1 MQLYGGRMTNQRM
14 REVTSITA
22 EAIEKLHKQIKTC
35 PDDTYEL
42 EDPEGLKVPLMM
54 HQRQAIAWLVWREK
68 QQPAGGILADDMGLG
83 KTLTMI
89 SLIMK
94 QKQLKEN
101 GTEEDKQ
108 TWLSRDKQLEK
119 LSKKLV
125 KSRATLVI
133 CPASLIHQWK
143 TEIERRVK
151 GSRLKVMLYHGPDRE
166 SDILRLADNDVVLTT
181 YNLVAKEVG
190 AADINAEDPAKDEDP
205 DEEDKKDELSA
216 VKHKS
221 DSKMLRIA
229 WDRIVLDEAH
239 NIKNHKSLTAVA
251 VCRLRAGFRW
261 ALTGT
266 PIQNKLLD
274 IFSLLRLNNFKL
286 SDFLRCSPFDEYKLW
301 KKQVE
306 RDNSGHSRLNVLV
319 KCLLLRRTKNQVDK
333 AGKPLVALPTK
344 TVKEYEIKLSDNE
357 RKVYEKIFAQSKH
370 DKTME
375 LKNERNGS
383 GGRGNQEPSL
393 TESNTCFEK
402 DSQYKVNCYFKYYKF
417 QVEAVMKKLR
427 EIRDSS
433 EKSRRQKSVIV
444 SQWTKMLD
452 IIAVHLDRMG
462 VKWKTGKLKEEK
474 KKYLTEGKSESQ
486 NLRRS
491 ENIYVDRVNNICYVY
506 DKTTPNKETTPNKRD
521 NTKQKRQHQTKETTP
536 NIRDN
541 TKQKR
546 QHQTKETTPNKRD
559 NTQHKRQINQQK
571 RQTKKRDN
579 TQQKETT
586 PNIRHNTKQNRQ
598 HTQQKRQHQTK
609 RDNTKHIRQHQTKE
623 TTPNKRDNTKHKRQH
638 QTKETTPNKRDN
650 TKQKE
655 TTPNKKRQHQTKE
668 TTPNK
673 RDNTKHKRQHP
684 TKETTP
690 NKRDNTQQKRQHQ
703 TKETKIQQKRQHST
717 KEMTPNKRDNTQ
729 QKRQH
734 TKHKRQHPAKEQHQT
749 KRDKTQQKRQHPT
762 KETTLNK
769 RDDTKTKE
777 TTPNKKRQHQT
788 KETTPSKREKHPT
801 KETTPN
807 KRDNTRQKRQHQ
819 TKRDN
824 TKHKETTP
832 NKRDNTK
839 QKRQHQQRAAI
850 NK

>member
-1 MQLYGGRMTNQRM
+1 MFNAL
-14 REVTSITA
+14 
-22 EAIEKLHKQIKTC
+22 QIKTC

-42 EDPEGLKVPLMM
+42 EDPKGLKVPLMI
-54 HQRQAIAWLVWREK
+54 HQRQAIAWLVWRER

-101 GTEEDKQ
+101 GTDEDKQ

-239 NIKNHKSLTAVA
+239 NIKNHKSLTAVS

-274 IFSLLRLNNFKL
+274 IFSLLR
-286 SDFLRCSPFDEYKLW
+286 FLRCTPFDEYKLW

-306 RDNSGHSRLNVLV
+306 RDSGHSRLNVLV
-319 KCLLLRRTKNQVDK
+319 KCLLLRRTKTQVDK
-333 AGKPLVALPTK
+333 AGKPLVALPSK
-344 TVKEYEIKLSDNE
+344 TVKEYEIKLSESE
-357 RKVYEKIFAQSKH
+357 RKVYEKIFAQSKDVMKDYLRRH
-370 DKTME
+370 GEKDIDVSSQSSASNVNPFQDKSPSKIAGQGSQVM
-375 LKNERNGS
+375 GS
-383 GGRGNQEPSL
+383 GLAINTTQRPGGQMILVLLLRLRQCCCHLSLMKDALEDEIAEDEGLELDIVEQMRGMGLEEEGTNEPSL
-393 TESNTCFEK
+393 TKSNAIFEK
-402 DSQYKVNCYFKYYKF
+402 DSLSTK
-417 QVEAVMKKLR
+417 VEAVMKKLI

-462 VKWKTGKLKEEK
+462 VKYSVIQG
-474 KKYLTEGKSESQ
+474 
-486 NLRRS
+486 
-491 ENIYVDRVNNICYVY
+491 NI
-506 DKTTPNKETTPNKRD
+506 PP
-521 NTKQKRQHQTKETTP
+521 
-536 NIRDN
+536 
-541 TKQKR
+541 
-546 QHQTKETTPNKRD
+546 
-559 NTQHKRQINQQK
+559 
-571 RQTKKRDN
+571 KKRNEFVEDFN
-579 TQQKETT
+579 TNPKGSEVMLVSLRAGGVGLNLIGGNHLFLLDQHWKPSVLARSTLVSNAGVPEGWWCWSQSDRRKPSVLAKSTLVSNDGVPEGWWCWS
-586 PNIRHNTKQNRQ
+586 QSNRR
-598 HTQQKRQHQTK
+598 KLSVLAR
-609 RDNTKHIRQHQTKE
+609 
-623 TTPNKRDNTKHKRQH
+623 
-638 QTKETTPNKRDN
+638 
-650 TKQKE
+650 
-655 TTPNKKRQHQTKE
+655 
-668 TTPNK
+668 
-673 RDNTKHKRQHP
+673 
-684 TKETTP
+684 
-690 NKRDNTQQKRQHQ
+690 
-703 TKETKIQQKRQHST
+703 ST
-717 KEMTPNKRDNTQ
+717 LVSNAGVPE
-729 QKRQH
+729 
-734 TKHKRQHPAKEQHQT
+734 
-749 KRDKTQQKRQHPT
+749 
-762 KETTLNK
+762 
-769 RDDTKTKE
+769 
-777 TTPNKKRQHQT
+777 
-788 KETTPSKREKHPT
+788 SWWCWS
-801 KETTPN
+801 
-807 KRDNTRQKRQHQ
+807 
-819 TKRDN
+819 
-824 TKHKETTP
+824 
-832 NKRDNTK
+832 
-839 QKRQHQQRAAI
+839 
-850 NK
+850 

>member
-1 MQLYGGRMTNQRM
+1 M
-14 REVTSITA
+14 RTPLGETEWSKVT
-22 EAIEKLHKQIKTC
+22 
-35 PDDTYEL
+35 
-42 EDPEGLKVPLMM
+42 
-54 HQRQAIAWLVWREK
+54 QADIRTKMETTIALPQYRDLDR
-68 QQPAGGILADDMGLG
+68 PYCMLPDDMGLG

-274 IFSLLRLNNFKL
+274 IFSLLR
-286 SDFLRCSPFDEYKLW
+286 FLRCSPFDEYKLW

-357 RKVYEKIFAQSKH
+357 RKVYEKIFAQSKDVMRDYLKRH
-370 DKTME
+370 GEKDIDTSSQSSTSNVNPFQDKSPSKIVGQGSQATGGGLALNTQQRPGGQMILVMLLRLRQCCCHLSLMKDALEDEIAEDEGLE
-375 LKNERNGS
+375 LDIVEQM
-383 GGRGNQEPSL
+383 RGMGLEEEGTKEPSL
-393 TESNTCFEK
+393 TKSNACFEK
-402 DSQYKVNCYFKYYKF
+402 DSLSTK
-417 QVEAVMKKLR
+417 VEAVIKKLR

-462 VKWKTGKLKEEK
+462 VKYSVIQGNIPPKKRNEFVEDFNTNPKGSEVMLVSLRAGGVGLNLIGGNHLFLLDQHWNPALEDQACDRIYRVGQTRDVMIHRFLCKDTVEEK
-474 KKYLTEGKSESQ
+474 IVQLQDSKKKLADNVLTGSKATSSKLTLQ
-486 NLRRS
+486 DLRM
-491 ENIYVDRVNNICYVY
+491 IFGV
-506 DKTTPNKETTPNKRD
+506 
-521 NTKQKRQHQTKETTP
+521 
-536 NIRDN
+536 
-541 TKQKR
+541 
-546 QHQTKETTPNKRD
+546 
-559 NTQHKRQINQQK
+559 
-571 RQTKKRDN
+571 
-579 TQQKETT
+579 
-586 PNIRHNTKQNRQ
+586 
-598 HTQQKRQHQTK
+598 
-609 RDNTKHIRQHQTKE
+609 
-623 TTPNKRDNTKHKRQH
+623 
-638 QTKETTPNKRDN
+638 
-650 TKQKE
+650 
-655 TTPNKKRQHQTKE
+655 
-668 TTPNK
+668 
-673 RDNTKHKRQHP
+673 
-684 TKETTP
+684 
-690 NKRDNTQQKRQHQ
+690 
-703 TKETKIQQKRQHST
+703 
-717 KEMTPNKRDNTQ
+717 
-729 QKRQH
+729 
-734 TKHKRQHPAKEQHQT
+734 
-749 KRDKTQQKRQHPT
+749 
-762 KETTLNK
+762 
-769 RDDTKTKE
+769 
-777 TTPNKKRQHQT
+777 
-788 KETTPSKREKHPT
+788 
-801 KETTPN
+801 
-807 KRDNTRQKRQHQ
+807 
-819 TKRDN
+819 
-824 TKHKETTP
+824 
-832 NKRDNTK
+832 
-839 QKRQHQQRAAI
+839 
-850 NK
+850 